1 MKKKRILIT
10 GGYGFIGYHLIKKIS
25 EKNTYIIDV
34 LDTVKKN
41 RFDRD
46 FKTILKKNNINYICS
61 KFNNLKNISKF
72 DYIIHLAATVGVK
85 NVSQAPFQTLK
96 NNLTD
101 SVEFIERINKKTKII
116 FFSTSEVYK
125 NLITKKNFSFSEQ
138 INIPLKSNIEPRDT
152 YFISKLLVEKI
163 IKLKKNKFLILRP
176 HNFYGPR
183 MGNKHVISEM
193 ISKISKKK
201 IIKVK
206 SFNHKRC
213 FCYIDDA
220 INIMTKLIFTEKFYN
235 NVFNIGNPNQ
245 EITIFNLIKKIKKI
259 MNKNIILKK
268 IHFEEG
274 SSIRR
279 KPNIDKL
286 EINYNNKIE
295 FTKLDEGLKKTV
307 NWYEK
312 NF

>member
-1 MKKKRILIT
+1 
-10 GGYGFIGYHLIKKIS
+10 
-25 EKNTYIIDV
+25 
-34 LDTVKKN
+34 
-41 RFDRD
+41 
-46 FKTILKKNNINYICS
+46 
-61 KFNNLKNISKF
+61 
-72 DYIIHLAATVGVK
+72 
-85 NVSQAPFQTLK
+85 
-96 NNLTD
+96 
-101 SVEFIERINKKTKII
+101 
-116 FFSTSEVYK
+116 
-125 NLITKKNFSFSEQ
+125 
-138 INIPLKSNIEPRDT
+138 
-152 YFISKLLVEKI
+152 
-163 IKLKKNKFLILRP
+163 
-176 HNFYGPR
+176 

-259 MNKNIILKK
+259 MNKNITLKK

-312 NF
+312 NI

>member
-46 FKTILKKNNINYICS
+46 FKTILKKDNINYICS

-138 INIPLKSNIEPRDT
+138 INIP
-152 YFISKLLVEKI
+152 
-163 IKLKKNKFLILRP
+163 
-176 HNFYGPR
+176 
-183 MGNKHVISEM
+183 
-193 ISKISKKK
+193 
-201 IIKVK
+201 
-206 SFNHKRC
+206 
-213 FCYIDDA
+213 
-220 INIMTKLIFTEKFYN
+220 
-235 NVFNIGNPNQ
+235 
-245 EITIFNLIKKIKKI
+245 
-259 MNKNIILKK
+259 
-268 IHFEEG
+268 
-274 SSIRR
+274 
-279 KPNIDKL
+279 
-286 EINYNNKIE
+286 
-295 FTKLDEGLKKTV
+295 
-307 NWYEK
+307 
-312 NF
+312 